1 MAQTLEV
8 LPAYG
13 AATVA
18 SGGEQLHAAWLTTE
32 HAFAELAPEW
42 SALAEAAAV
51 NNVFAGFEW
60 AWAWWETWGKRRSL
74 AIITVRD
81 DAGRLVGLAPFS
93 IEKAWLGF
101 LPVRRLRF
109 LADQHTGSDYL
120 TILAVPG
127 YEVRVTG
134 ELVRALGKHR
144 AEWDSIALHDAA
156 DSPLLAGFCYLLGA
170 IGMRSHQQ
178 KASVC
183 YYVPLPATRDAF
195 LKGLSSHLRCNYK
208 RRWRNLEK
216 EGAVEFSAI
225 GDRASLAREFPEL
238 IRLHRMRFE
247 QRRQRSAFT
256 EPDVL
261 EFHAKVMER
270 LAACGQAWLFLIR
283 VGGET
288 VASLYGFAGGST
300 FQFFQCGMH
309 PEWKRKGVG
318 QLMTGRAME
327 EAIALGFSEFDFLR
341 GGESYKAH
349 WAEHSRCTKTVRLF
363 DSRRASRYAEMVWLA
378 GLFARKCKG
387 ALRNKIRRVS
397 EDTGDE

>member
-1 MAQTLEV
+1 MAQTIGVVPE
-8 LPAYG
+8 
-13 AATVA
+13 T
-18 SGGEQLHAAWLTTE
+18 GEIAGELHAEWLTTA
-32 HAFAELAPEW
+32 HAFEQIGPEW
-42 SALAEAAAV
+42 SALVEVAGV
-51 NNVFAGFEW
+51 NNVFAAFEW
-60 AWAWWETWGKRRSL
+60 ASAWWEVWGQQRTL
-74 AIITVRD
+74 AIVTIRD

-109 LADQHTGSDYL
+109 IADEHSGADYL
-120 TILAVPG
+120 SILAVPG

-134 ELVRALGKHR
+134 EIVRILGKHR
-144 AEWDSIALHDAA
+144 TEWDSIALHDAA
-156 DSPLLAGFCYLLGA
+156 DSPLLSGLCYLLGA

-178 KASVC
+178 TASVC
-183 YYVPLPATRDAF
+183 YYRPLPPTQEAF
-195 LKGLSSHLRCNYK
+195 LKELNSHLRCNYK

-216 EGAVEFSAI
+216 EDAVEFLSM
-225 GDRASLAREFPEL
+225 GDPASLAREFPEL

-247 QRRQRSAFT
+247 QRRERSAFT
-256 EPDVL
+256 EPAVL
-261 EFHAKVMER
+261 KFHAKVMDR
-270 LAACGQAWLFLIR
+270 LAVRGMVRLLLIR

-300 FQFFQCGMH
+300 FQFYQCGMH

-318 QLMTGRAME
+318 QMMTGRAME
-327 EAIALGFSEFDFLR
+327 EAIALGFREFDFLR

-349 WAEHSRCTKTVRLF
+349 WAEHSRSTKTVRLF

-378 GLFARKCKG
+378 SVFARKCK
-387 ALRNKIRRVS
+387 AVLRDKMRTARTVR